1 MMRVALRRGAWLA
14 ALLVAGPAIA
24 APVRIGALPG
34 GAQVALV
41 AADGGYGVTIT
52 GRARTVIA
60 ARARPVRVELFRSE
74 SDIATADLAYAQVA
88 RDGDSV
94 VARTSLTEGGATLR
108 IEDRYRIAAGTLRI
122 ARAVRVDGAA
132 PARGFTSGWM
142 LTAPG
147 ARFADRGFFAPGM
160 LYGGPGRNNAAGAA
174 GSDAF
179 AAGRVAMREDAM
191 PAPLVGLRLT
201 GGATLA
207 LLADAPQGD
216 TIEEDT
222 RANAA
227 SVLIDRR
234 FRFGAFGAAAE
245 SEGITFGYWLPG
257 SVAAPALAGGPARR
271 RYAPLQAGVTKDY
284 TLALRVAGNEPLP
297 AFMRAAWR
305 WAYATLA
312 PRPAALD
319 LGVVRRVVTD
329 QLASRALT
337 VAGRTGLPWIH
348 QATNGERWH
357 RPDDLRAALGFVGKN
372 LEAADLLLIEADRDP
387 TARGAALRRTALAII
402 ETFGTGLTMAPPSG
416 EAIDLATG
424 RPTVSFPP
432 STWRGNRDAGARIF
446 LRGLS
451 EDLRKLT
458 DAYLREQAQGREH
471 PGWLRWATDY
481 ADWLLPQ
488 QRADGSFPR
497 AWDQTSHAVVEAS
510 STASYAPVPLLAALA
525 RAHGA
530 SGARFRIAA
539 LRAADYVW
547 RTQGSEAVF
556 AGAVLDFPD
565 VIDKEAGMLSIEAF
579 LAAYDLTGDRTWV
592 TRAAVAADFTET
604 WMYVWDVPMA
614 DDAIDGELHW
624 KRGVPTTGVNVVV
637 IGGRGLVDQYLDWS
651 TPAYARLWRLTGD
664 AHYRDVARILLR
676 NTKAMLALPGR
687 QYDLVAPGWQQENF
701 DLSLRRG
708 YGGHRAW
715 LPWVSVHHLWSIV
728 GVEQLAPGML
738 KELEGG

>member
-1 MMRVALRRGAWLA
+1 M
-14 ALLVAGPAIA
+14 
-24 APVRIGALPG
+24 
-34 GAQVALV
+34 
-41 AADGGYGVTIT
+41 
-52 GRARTVIA
+52 IA
-60 ARARPVRVELFRSE
+60 ARPRPVRVELFRSE
-74 SDIATADLAYAQVA
+74 RDIATVDLAYVKVA
-88 RDGDSV
+88 RDGDAV
-94 VARTSLTEGGATLR
+94 VARASLTEGSATVQ
-108 IEDRYRIAAGTLRI
+108 IEDRYRIASGTLRI

-132 PARGFTSGWM
+132 PGRGFTSGWM
-142 LTAPG
+142 LTAPAG
-147 ARFADRGFFAPGM
+147 RFADRGFFAPGM
-160 LYGGPGRNNAAGAA
+160 LYGGPGRNNSAGAA

-179 AAGRVAMREDAM
+179 AAGRVTMREDAM
-191 PAPLVGLRLT
+191 PAPLLGLRLT

-207 LLADAPQGD
+207 LLADTPKGD
-216 TIEEDT
+216 TTEEDT

-234 FRFGAFGAAAE
+234 FRFGAFGATAE
-245 SEGITFGYWLPG
+245 AGGITFGYWLPG
-257 SVAAPALAGGPARR
+257 SVAAPALAGGPTRR
-271 RYAPLQAGVTKDY
+271 RYVPLQAGVAQDY
-284 TLALRVAGNEPLP
+284 TLALRVAVDEPMP
-297 AFMRAAWR
+297 AFTRGAWR

-319 LGVVRRVVTD
+319 LDVVRRVVTD
-329 QLASRALT
+329 QMAGRALT
-337 VAGRTGLPWIH
+337 VEGRTGLPWIH
-348 QATNGERWH
+348 QATNGQLWH

-372 LEAADLLLIEADRDP
+372 LEVANLLLIEADRDP
-387 TARGAALRRTALAII
+387 TPRGVALRRTALAII
-402 ETFGTGLTMAPPSG
+402 DTFVNGLTMAPPSG

-458 DAYLREQAQGREH
+458 DAYLREKAQGRQH
-471 PGWLRWATDY
+471 SGWLRWATDY

-497 AWDQTSHAVVEAS
+497 AWDQTSHIVVEAS
-510 STASYAPVPLLAALA
+510 STASYAPVPLLAVLA

-530 SGARFRIAA
+530 TGARFRTAA
-539 LRAADYVW
+539 LRAADFVW
-547 RTQGSEAVF
+547 QTQGREAVF

-614 DDAIDGELHW
+614 TDAIDGELHW

-664 AHYRDVARILLR
+664 AHYRDVARVLLR

-728 GVEQLAPGML
+728 GVEQLEPGLL